1 MEKEQWD
8 LLWTGEQAF
17 WKAVPHLLAAGH
29 HTAEELT
36 EPRRPSTGRP
46 YKIPRLMAAQEG
58 ERTQLMRIL
67 LSRGIGGIDERTRGL
82 TQRWFDMV
90 DWRSAHV
97 GSTRLGVSRSIEG
110 YTQKLEGEVHR
121 QHPARTWVE
130 RQEQKSRGHEPEQI
144 PTTSECGHHLLQIV
158 TKLKQGADAAAEE
171 AGWKAADPSRYPQQV
186 CRGLA
191 RLLSQGKVD
200 SEGAQWLARHIGGRL
215 PPGWG
220 AVWMERGCSKLEG
233 TLTDQLQLVVTY
245 LRVMEIRCVRCQV
258 RQAGTCRQCHLGWCT
273 LCQQEKE
280 ECDVCSVP
288 IHTHNQSRGR
298 RREVLRTEV
307 TGEGDEKRRGG

>member
-1 MEKEQWD
+1 
-8 LLWTGEQAF
+8 
-17 WKAVPHLLAAGH
+17 VPHLLAAGY
-29 HTAEELT
+29 TAEHLT

-58 ERTQLMRIL
+58 ERTQIMRIP

-82 TQRWFDMV
+82 IQRWFDMV

-97 GSTRLGVSRSIEG
+97 GSARLGVSQSIED
-110 YTQKLEGEVHR
+110 YTQKLEGEVDR

-130 RQEQKSRGHEPEQI
+130 RQEQKSVVHELEQI
-144 PTTSECGHHLLQIV
+144 PTPNECGYHLLQIV

-171 AGWKAADPSRYPQQV
+171 VGWKAADPSRYPQQV
-186 CRGLA
+186 YRGLA
-191 RLLSQGKVD
+191 RLLSPGRVTN
-200 SEGAQWLARHIGGRL
+200 EGARWLARQIGGRR

-220 AVWMERGCSKLEG
+220 AVGMERGRSKLEG
-233 TLTDQLQLVVTY
+233 TLTDQLQQVVNY
-245 LRVMEIRCVRCQV
+245 LRAMEIRCARCQV

-273 LCQQEKE
+273 LCQQEKG

-288 IHTHNQSRGR
+288 ITLTTNPGAGGAKSYAQRSQAKGR
-298 RREVLRTEV
+298 RAPRWSVLTCIGWGRV
-307 TGEGDEKRRGG
+307 LLKK